1 MTALSKAIR
10 GSARQIERQRNVI
23 LNVLFQRKSGQSATQ
38 SHSSNTSQSGS
49 LNQTWQEVNSDSGN
63 CAFLLYME

>member
-1 MTALSKAIR
+1 MLVTALSKAIR

-49 LNQTWQEVNSDSGN
+49 LN
-63 CAFLLYME
+63 

>member
-63 CAFLLYME
+63 CAFLLYVE